1 MEITRNVIQ
10 DLLPLYVAN
19 EVSADTRA
27 LVAQYLE
34 GDPEL
39 ARSAR
44 ALAATSR
51 LDEIPVPLTSEHRLQ
66 AFREAKR
73 FMFLRTLTWAGVI
86 SFAIVVGLVLAL
98 LAARAAGVFP
108 GLE

>member
-27 LVAQYLE
+27 LVAEYLK

-44 ALAATSR
+44 ELAATSS
-51 LDEIPVPLTSEHRLQ
+51 LDEIPVPLTSELQLQ
-66 AFREAKR
+66 AFKEAKR
-73 FMFLRTLTWAGVI
+73 FMFLRTLIWAAVI
-86 SFAIVVGLVLAL
+86 SFAILVAFALAL
-98 LAARAAGVFP
+98 LAARATGLSLFP
-108 GLE
+108 G